1 MEISPIPGI
10 RSLPVMKTPRADA
23 DLSQVFEIVNSTRPD
38 DDTYDGSSK
47 KDPGG
52 QDDESQA
59 TEDPEGI
66 EELQAIAEA
75 PSTQTVEETG
85 QTPEDPGLG
94 VNYFA

>member
-23 DLSQVFEIVNSTRPD
+23 DLSQVFDIVNSTRPD

-52 QDDESQA
+52 QDEPETA
-59 TEDPEGI
+59 EEPEGI

-75 PSTQTVEETG
+75 PTTQTVEDAD
-85 QTPEDPGLG
+85 QIPADPGLG